1 MVRTRWVFL
10 VITLALLGSAWA
22 VLKKGK
28 PIPSFQ
34 AALVDG
40 KTILV
45 TIEKGTLVVRMK
57 GAKGSETVRP
67 KVLILDFW
75 ATWCAPCHIVS
86 QQLAQIYRRY
96 QRKGVVVLGISIDED
111 GRTSVV
117 PFLKKNKTPY
127 LIALDPKASVANR
140 FQIEGL
146 PTIYVVN
153 SKGTIVSVM
162 EGIPE
167 DPNSLTRSLEQAIR
181 KVGVR

>member
-10 VITLALLGSAWA
+10 VITLASLGSAWA
-22 VLKKGK
+22 VLKEGK

-57 GAKGSETVRP
+57 GARGNETVRP

-75 ATWCAPCHIVS
+75 ATWCAPCHIAS

-96 QRKGVVVLGISIDED
+96 QRKGVVILGISIDED

-117 PFLKKNKTPY
+117 PFLRKNKTPY
-127 LIALDPKASVANR
+127 LIALDPKADVANR